1 MTDFERVYGG
11 IGIHVDFPKT
21 MGKYIILSMENSKN
35 DYFIR
40 KFQEQFKNDR

>member
-21 MGKYIILSMENSKN
+21 IGNILVLSTADPKINYFYNQWYEHDN
-35 DYFIR
+35 D
-40 KFQEQFKNDR
+40 